1 GWVGRIDR
9 RLEVDLGLRDVK
21 EAPRFALGAL
31 ARFRAREHVIGRRK
45 DFSGPSRTGAQRT
58 ERMNARRERAVDR
71 DNETLSLVGAGSG
84 FNLGMPVHSNLVA
97 FRRLDFVADRGLA
110 QPP

>member
-1 GWVGRIDR
+1 
-9 RLEVDLGLRDVK
+9 LN
-21 EAPRFALGAL
+21 
-31 ARFRAREHVIGRRK
+31 
-45 DFSGPSRTGAQRT
+45 
-58 ERMNARRERAVDR
+58 ERQERSLYR